1 MNADFNTANNSMLQA
16 FQNMSDDFDTQIKT
30 AEEDDELASQIQEN
44 DDDEQTYREIA
55 ASLGLIQDDL
65 IESSASEDDDDPAD
79 DPADDQGEAS
89 TSRIDINAEDD
100 EGENAG
106 IAKVAYEVVDDKMR
120 MLGITPFDYVSSI
133 LDDQVL
139 ASHIAEGAEKLAA
152 VQEISPFQVA
162 DDMISEIARQLQNSD
177 YVE

>member
-55 ASLGLIQDDL
+55 ASLGLIQDDS

-79 DPADDQGEAS
+79 DQGEAS
-89 TSRIDINAEDD
+89 TSGIDINAEDD

-106 IAKVAYEVVDDKMR
+106 IAKIAYEVVDDKMR

-162 DDMISEIARQLQNSD
+162 DDMISEIAR
-177 YVE
+177 